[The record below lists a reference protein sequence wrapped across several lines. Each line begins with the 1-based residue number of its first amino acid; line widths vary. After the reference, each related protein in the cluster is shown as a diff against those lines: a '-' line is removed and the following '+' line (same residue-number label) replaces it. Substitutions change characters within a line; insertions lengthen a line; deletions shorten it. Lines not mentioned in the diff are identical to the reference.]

1 MTDLLLEDQG
11 LCTFLQLKTAMTKK
25 ILVGDMCVP
34 MGVAGE
40 SYTMIISKF
49 KVTAFENYAAMYQ
62 VSYTCKIL
70 RKVLRKSSSGDGIL
84 DDQSCGILSCLHA
97 N

>member
-62 VSYTCKIL
+62 VSYLCNI
-70 RKVLRKSSSGDGIL
+70 LRKSSSGDGIL
-84 DDQSCGILSCLHA
+84 DDQSCGILSCLHVS
-97 N
+97 